1 MNLKEAFQAQNKI
14 GELMS
19 YINRY
24 LSDADN
30 VMTITEKHLR
40 SKALAGQQDDTVDVS
55 RKADEGFDV
64 GRLLGIWQELM
75 GEKERLGAAIGKA
88 KAGMGFNLDA
98 AVDANKSRRAFLS
111 MLQELATRK
120 SSHELQK
127 GEGRSYVF
135 NNEGNQTSYCYDI
148 DRILTI
154 DYDRNKVRAMAKAL
168 YSEAEEVSRKIDE
181 ALLGVQVNYELQFDL
196 SGENRL
202 IIEEIL
208 QEKGMIV

>member
-24 LSDADN
+24 LSDEDN

-64 GRLLGIWQELM
+64 GRLLAIWQELM

-88 KAGMGFNLDA
+88 KASMAFNLDA

-111 MLQELATRK
+111 MLQELANRK

-127 GEGRSYVF
+127 GEGRGYVF
-135 NNEGNQTSYCYDI
+135 NNDGNQTSYCYDI
-148 DRILTI
+148 DRIMTI
-154 DYDRNKVRAMAKAL
+154 DYDRNKVRAMVKDL
-168 YSEAEEVSRKIDE
+168 NRVSDEVSIQIDE
-181 ALLGVQVNYELQFDL
+181 ALLQTQVDYTPKFDL
-196 SGENRL
+196 AGENRFIL
-202 IIEEIL
+202 EEL
-208 QEKGMIV
+208 MEK

>member
-14 GELMS
+14 SELML

-75 GEKERLGAAIGKA
+75 EEKERLGAAIGKA

-98 AVDANKSRRAFLS
+98 AVDANKSRRAFLG
-111 MLQELATRK
+111 MLQELANRK

-127 GEGRSYVF
+127 GEGRGYVF
-135 NNEGNQTSYCYDI
+135 NNDGNQTSYCYDI

-154 DYDRNKVRAMAKAL
+154 DYDRNKVRAMVKEL
-168 YSEAEEVSRKIDE
+168 NRSSDEVSIKIDE
-181 ALLGVQVNYELQFDL
+181 ALLQTQVDYALKFDL
-196 SGENRL
+196 AGENRFIL
-202 IIEEIL
+202 EEL
-208 QEKGMIV
+208 MEK

>member
-24 LSDADN
+24 LSDSDN

-88 KAGMGFNLDA
+88 KAGMDFKLDA
-98 AVDANKSRRAFLS
+98 AVDANKSRRAFLG
-111 MLQELATRK
+111 MLQELANRK

-127 GEGRSYVF
+127 GEGRGYVF
-135 NNEGNQTSYCYDI
+135 NNDGNQTSYCYDI

-154 DYDRNKVRAMAKAL
+154 DYDRNKVRAMVKELNRA
-168 YSEAEEVSRKIDE
+168 SDEVSIKIDE
-181 ALLGVQVNYELQFDL
+181 ALLKTQVDYTPKFDL
-196 SGENRL
+196 AGENRF
-202 IIEEIL
+202 IFEEL
-208 QEKGMIV
+208 MEK

>member
-14 GELMS
+14 GELMT
-19 YINRY
+19 YITRY
-24 LSDADN
+24 LSESDN

-88 KAGMGFNLDA
+88 KAGMDFNLDA
-98 AVDANKSRRAFLS
+98 AVDANKSRRAFLG
-111 MLQELATRK
+111 MLQELANRK

-127 GEGRSYVF
+127 GEGRGYVF
-135 NNEGNQTSYCYDI
+135 NNDGNQTSYCYDI

-154 DYDRNKVRAMAKAL
+154 DYDRNKVRAMVKEL
-168 YSEAEEVSRKIDE
+168 NRSSDEVSIKIDE
-181 ALLGVQVNYELQFDL
+181 ALLQTQVDYAPKFDL
-196 SGENRL
+196 AGENRFIL
-202 IIEEIL
+202 EEL
-208 QEKGMIV
+208 MEK

>member
-14 GELMS
+14 SELMS

-75 GEKERLGAAIGKA
+75 EEKERLGAAIGKA

-98 AVDANKSRRAFLS
+98 AVDANKSRRAFLG
-111 MLQELATRK
+111 MLQELANRK

-127 GEGRSYVF
+127 GEGRGYMF
-135 NNEGNQTSYCYDI
+135 NNDGNQTSYCYDI

-154 DYDRNKVRAMAKAL
+154 DYDRNKVRAMVKEL
-168 YSEAEEVSRKIDE
+168 NRSSDEVSIKIDE
-181 ALLGVQVNYELQFDL
+181 ALLQTQVDYVLKFDL
-196 SGENRL
+196 AGENRFIL
-202 IIEEIL
+202 EEL
-208 QEKGMIV
+208 MEK

>member
-14 GELMS
+14 GELMT
-19 YINRY
+19 YITRY
-24 LSDADN
+24 LSDSDN

-55 RKADEGFDV
+55 RKAEEGFDV

-98 AVDANKSRRAFLS
+98 AVDANKSRRAFLG
-111 MLQELATRK
+111 MLQELANRK

-127 GEGRSYVF
+127 GEGRGYVF
-135 NNEGNQTSYCYDI
+135 NNDGNQTSYCYDI

-154 DYDRNKVRAMAKAL
+154 DYDRNNVRTMVKELTHA
-168 YSEAEEVSRKIDE
+168 SDEVSIKIDE
-181 ALLGVQVNYELQFDL
+181 ALLQTQVDYAPKFDL
-196 SGENRL
+196 AGENRFIL
-202 IIEEIL
+202 EEL
-208 QEKGMIV
+208 MEK